1 MTLQVFAN
9 DTPIAKNI
17 QLKGKVIDEAT
28 GQALQ
33 GASIYFPDLKKGTV
47 TNDQGIYQI
56 MVAPGNYIV
65 EVNFIGFALLTEH
78 LNLQNDTEKNFSLNH
93 TVIENANVT
102 VTSFLRATSSK
113 KTATPINIIRK
124 EDLFKGCLL
133 YTSPSPRDS

>member
-1 MTLQVFAN
+1 MTLQLFAN
-9 DTPIAKNI
+9 VKPLAKNI

-47 TNDQGIYQI
+47 TNDKGVYQI
-56 MVAPGNYIV
+56 SVAPGIYII
-65 EVNFIGFALLTEH
+65 EVSFIGFALLTEQ

-93 TVIENANVT
+93 AVIENSNVT

-124 EDLFKGCLL
+124 ED
-133 YTSPSPRDS
+133 